1 MKVTRG
7 MQLEKDRVSKRRRT
21 LGNALIYFCIFGL
34 LFSST
39 VKFLQP
45 PNAVAYM
52 ASLGYEHGMYFL
64 IAALEL
70 FCGIVFLRKSTRAVG
85 LLLVSAYF
93 GGAISAHW
101 ASHPPVAG
109 GPFLTYMLNHPF
121 LGSLEPG
128 MFLAAAWMGTW
139 LLHPERLR
147 SWDPGAAGNEASP
160 QVQPGAA
167 VLSGS

>member
-1 MKVTRG
+1 MNVTRG

-21 LGNALIYFCIFGL
+21 MGNALIYFCAFGL
-34 LFSST
+34 LLSST

-52 ASLGYEHGMYFL
+52 ASLGYEHGMFFL

-70 FCGIVFLRKSTRAVG
+70 FCGIVFLSKSMRSVG

-128 MFLAAAWMGTW
+128 VFLAAAWIGTW

-147 SWDPGAAGNEASP
+147 SWDPGTARNEVSP
-160 QVQPGAA
+160 QALPGAA
-167 VLSGS
+167 VPAGS